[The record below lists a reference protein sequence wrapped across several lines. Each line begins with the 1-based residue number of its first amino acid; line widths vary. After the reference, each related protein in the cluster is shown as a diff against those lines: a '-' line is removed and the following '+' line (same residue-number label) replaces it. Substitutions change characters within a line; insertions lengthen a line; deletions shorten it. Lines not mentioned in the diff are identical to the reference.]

1 VQLFQT
7 TLGAARR
14 DGDELVVL
22 DGTADVLAWAMSD
35 DISGAPGKERVALSD
50 AVLLAPT
57 VPAQIVIVGLNYRSH
72 VEEIGQPVPEAMMF
86 FVSDRVEAAAGP
98 EAPIVLPAEA
108 PDQVDYEGEVAIV
121 IGREARDIDPALAW
135 TFIAGVTAAN
145 DVSARDVQMA
155 GLANQDY
162 TTAKTFP
169 SFKPLGPGLI
179 TGDEAR
185 GTLSITTTV
194 NGEVRQEADTDEL
207 IFAIPE
213 IVATVSQSVA
223 LHPGDVILTGSP
235 AGVGLVQA
243 QFLSPGD
250 VVEVT
255 VGALPPLRNEVAA
268 APACEKRPRPS
279 ARPRP
284 WHLNANTTGAVH
296 R

>member
-22 DGTADVLAWAMSD
+22 DGTADTLAWAMSD

-57 VPAQIVIVGLNYRSH
+57 APAQIVIVGLNYRSH
-72 VEEIGQPVPEAMMF
+72 VEEIGQPVPEAMIF
-86 FVSDRVEAAAGP
+86 FVSNRVEAAAGP
-98 EAPIVLPAEA
+98 ATPIVLPAEA
-108 PDQVDYEGEVAIV
+108 PAQVDYEGEVAVV
-121 IGREARDIDPALAW
+121 IGREARDIDPASAW

-155 GLANQDY
+155 GLANGDY

-169 SFKPLGPGLI
+169 SFKPFGPGLI
-179 TGDEAR
+179 IGDEAR

-213 IVATVSQSVA
+213 IVATVSKTVT

-235 AGVGLVQA
+235 AGVGLVKA

-268 APACEKRPRPS
+268 APAYEKQP
-279 ARPRP
+279 
-284 WHLNANTTGAVH
+284 
-296 R
+296 

>member
-1 VQLFQT
+1 MQLFQT

-22 DGTADVLAWAMSD
+22 DGTADLLEWAMSD
-35 DISGAPGKERVALSD
+35 DAAGAPEKQRIALSD

-72 VEEIGQPVPEAMMF
+72 IEEIGYPVPEAIMF
-86 FVSDRVEAAAGP
+86 VVSDRVDAATGP
-98 EAPIVLPAEA
+98 ETPIVLPAEA
-108 PDQVDYEGEVAIV
+108 PERVDYEGEVAIV

-145 DVSARDVQMA
+145 DVTARDLQKA
-155 GLANQDY
+155 GLPNRDY

-185 GTLSITTTV
+185 GTLSIRTTV
-194 NGEVRQEADTDEL
+194 NGELRQDADTDEL

-213 IVATVSQSVA
+213 IVAAVSKTLV

-235 AGVGLVQA
+235 AGIGVVKAL
-243 QFLSPGD
+243 FLSPGD
-250 VVEVT
+250 IVEVT
-255 VGALPPLRNEVAA
+255 VGALPPLRNEVVAAA
-268 APACEKRPRPS
+268 APSNEEHP
-279 ARPRP
+279 
-284 WHLNANTTGAVH
+284 
-296 R
+296 

>member
-14 DGDELVVL
+14 EGEELVVL
-22 DGTADVLAWAMSD
+22 DGTANVVEWAMSGD
-35 DISGAPGKERVALSD
+35 VFGAPGKERVALSD

-72 VEEIGQPVPEAMMF
+72 VEEIGQPVPEAIMF

-98 EAPIVLPAEA
+98 ETPIVLPAEA
-108 PDQVDYEGEVAIV
+108 PEQVDYEGEVAIV

-135 TFIAGVTAAN
+135 TVIAGVTAAN
-145 DVSARDVQMA
+145 DVSARDVQME
-155 GLANQDY
+155 GLATEDY

-179 TGDEAR
+179 TGDESR
-185 GTLSITTTV
+185 GTLSVKTTV
-194 NGEVRQEADTDEL
+194 NGEPRQNADTDDL
-207 IFAIPE
+207 IFAVPE
-213 IVATVSQSVA
+213 IVATVSKTVV
-223 LHPGDVILTGSP
+223 LRPGDVILTGSP
-235 AGVGLVQA
+235 GGVGFMKG

-255 VGALPPLRNEVAA
+255 VGALPPLRNEVV
-268 APACEKRPRPS
+268 
-279 ARPRP
+279 
-284 WHLNANTTGAVH
+284 GG
-296 R
+296 

>member
-1 VQLFQT
+1 VQFFQT

-22 DGTADVLAWAMSD
+22 DGPSDVLGWAMSD
-35 DISGAPGKERVALSD
+35 GYSSAVEKERVALSE

-57 VPAQIVIVGLNYRSH
+57 VPSQIVIVGLNYRSH
-72 VEEIGQPVPEAMMF
+72 VEEIGQPIPEAIIF
-86 FVSDRVEAAAGP
+86 VVSDGRGAAAGP
-98 EAPIVLPAEA
+98 ETPIVLPAEA
-108 PDQVDYEGEVAIV
+108 PERVDYEGEVAIV

-135 TFIAGVTAAN
+135 TYIAGVTAAN
-145 DVSARDVQMA
+145 DVSARDVQRA
-155 GLANQDY
+155 GLANGDY

-179 TGDEAR
+179 SGDEAR
-185 GTLSITTTV
+185 GTLSITTMV
-194 NGEVRQEADTDEL
+194 NGELRQNANTDDF

-213 IVATVSQSVA
+213 VVATVSKSVT

-235 AGVGLVQA
+235 AGVGFVKA

-255 VGALPPLRNEVAA
+255 VGTLPPLRNVVV
-268 APACEKRPRPS
+268 S
-279 ARPRP
+279 ADTPP
-284 WHLNANTTGAVH
+284 TEGHP
-296 R
+296 

>member
-14 DGDELVVL
+14 DGDELVIL
-22 DGTADVLAWAMSD
+22 DGTADVLGWA
-35 DISGAPGKERVALSD
+35 ISGNAADAPERGRVALSD

-72 VEEIGQPVPEAMMF
+72 AEEVGQPAPEEVLSVLCEHVAA
-86 FVSDRVEAAAGP
+86 AAAGP
-98 EAPIVLPAEA
+98 ETPIVLPADA
-108 PDQVDYEGEVAIV
+108 PEQVDYEGEVAVV
-121 IGREARDIDPALAW
+121 IGREARDIDPASAW
-135 TFIAGVTAAN
+135 GCIAGLTAAN

-155 GLANQDY
+155 GLASLDF
-162 TTAKTFP
+162 TTGKTFP

-185 GTLSITTTV
+185 ETLSITTRV

-213 IVATVSQSVA
+213 IVAAVSKTVV
-223 LHPGDVILTGSP
+223 LHRGDVILTGSP
-235 AGVGLVQA
+235 AGVGLMKG

-268 APACEKRPRPS
+268 APPPEEHA
-279 ARPRP
+279 
-284 WHLNANTTGAVH
+284 
-296 R
+296 

>member
-35 DISGAPGKERVALSD
+35 DISGAAGKERVALYD

-72 VEEIGQPVPEAMMF
+72 VEEIGQPVPEAMVF

-98 EAPIVLPAEA
+98 ETPIVLPAEA
-108 PDQVDYEGEVAIV
+108 PAQVDYEGEVAIV
-121 IGREARDIDPALAW
+121 IGRETRDIDPALAW

-155 GLANQDY
+155 GLANGDY
-162 TTAKTFP
+162 TTAKSFP

-213 IVATVSQSVA
+213 IVATVSKTVA

-235 AGVGLVQA
+235 AGVGLVKA

-250 VVEVT
+250 VVEIT

-268 APACEKRPRPS
+268 APADEKRP
-279 ARPRP
+279 
-284 WHLNANTTGAVH
+284 
-296 R
+296 

>member
-1 VQLFQT
+1 MQLFQT

-22 DGTADVLAWAMSD
+22 DGTADLLEWAMSD
-35 DISGAPGKERVALSD
+35 DVAGAPEKQRIALSD

-72 VEEIGQPVPEAMMF
+72 IEERGYPVPKAIMF
-86 FVSDRVEAAAGP
+86 VVSDRVDAVTGP
-98 EAPIVLPAEA
+98 ETPIVLPAEA
-108 PDQVDYEGEVAIV
+108 PERVDYEGEVAIV
-121 IGREARDIDPALAW
+121 IGREARDVDPALAW

-145 DVSARDVQMA
+145 DVTARDLQKA
-155 GLANQDY
+155 GLPNRDY

-185 GTLSITTTV
+185 GTLSIRTTV
-194 NGEVRQEADTDEL
+194 NGELRQDADTDEL

-213 IVATVSQSVA
+213 IVAAVSKKLV

-235 AGVGLVQA
+235 AGVGVVKA

-255 VGALPPLRNEVAA
+255 VGALPPLRNKVAA
-268 APACEKRPRPS
+268 AAAGPATRAE
-279 ARPRP
+279 
-284 WHLNANTTGAVH
+284 H
-296 R
+296 RSLR

>member
-1 VQLFQT
+1 MAGASRPARSHPSSTRRRPSPVQLFQT

-98 EAPIVLPAEA
+98 ETPIVLPAEA
-108 PDQVDYEGEVAIV
+108 PAQVDYEGEVAIV

-145 DVSARDVQMA
+145 DVTARDVQMA
-155 GLANQDY
+155 GLANGDY
-162 TTAKTFP
+162 TTAKSFP

-213 IVATVSQSVA
+213 IVATVSKTVA
-223 LHPGDVILTGSP
+223 LHAGDVILTGSP
-235 AGVGLVQA
+235 AGVGLVKA

-250 VVEVT
+250 VVEII

-268 APACEKRPRPS
+268 APADEKRP
-279 ARPRP
+279 
-284 WHLNANTTGAVH
+284 
-296 R
+296 

>member
-1 VQLFQT
+1 MQLVQT

-22 DGTADVLAWAMSD
+22 DGTADLLEWAMSD
-35 DISGAPGKERVALSD
+35 DVAGAPVKQRIALSD

-72 VEEIGQPVPEAMMF
+72 IEERGYPVPKAIIF
-86 FVSDRVEAAAGP
+86 VVSDRVDAATGP
-98 EAPIVLPAEA
+98 ETPIVLPAEA
-108 PDQVDYEGEVAIV
+108 PERVDYEGELAIV
-121 IGREARDIDPALAW
+121 IGREARDIDAALAW

-145 DVSARDVQMA
+145 DVTARDLQKA
-155 GLANQDY
+155 GLPNRDY

-185 GTLSITTTV
+185 GTLSIRTTV
-194 NGEVRQEADTDEL
+194 NGELRQNADTDEL

-213 IVATVSQSVA
+213 IVAAVSKTLV

-235 AGVGLVQA
+235 AGVGVVKA

-255 VGALPPLRNEVAA
+255 VGALPPLRNEVVAAA
-268 APACEKRPRPS
+268 APSNEEHA
-279 ARPRP
+279 
-284 WHLNANTTGAVH
+284 
-296 R
+296 

>member
-1 VQLFQT
+1 VQIFQT

-22 DGTADVLAWAMSD
+22 DGTADVLEWAISD
-35 DISGAPGKERVALSD
+35 DISGAPVKERVALSE

-57 VPAQIVIVGLNYRSH
+57 VPARIVIVGLNYRSH
-72 VEEIGQPVPEAMMF
+72 VEEIGQPVPEAIMF

-98 EAPIVLPAEA
+98 GTPIVLPAEA
-108 PDQVDYEGEVAIV
+108 PAQVDYEGEVAIV
-121 IGREARDIDPALAW
+121 IGREASDIDPALAW
-135 TFIAGVTAAN
+135 TFIAGVTAVN

-155 GLANQDY
+155 GLANGDF

-194 NGEVRQEADTDEL
+194 NGELRQDANTDEL

-213 IVATVSQSVA
+213 IVATVSRTVA

-235 AGVGLVQA
+235 SGVGFMKG

-268 APACEKRPRPS
+268 APAPGS
-279 ARPRP
+279 
-284 WHLNANTTGAVH
+284 
-296 R
+296 

>member
-1 VQLFQT
+1 MQLFQT

-14 DGDELVVL
+14 EGDELVVL
-22 DGTADVLAWAMSD
+22 DGTADVLEWAMSD
-35 DISGAPGKERVALSD
+35 DLSGAPGKERVALSD
-50 AVLLAPT
+50 AMLLAPT

-72 VEEIGQPVPEAMMF
+72 VEEIGQPVPEAIMF

-98 EAPIVLPAEA
+98 ETPIVLPAEA
-108 PDQVDYEGEVAIV
+108 PAQVDYEGEVAIV
-121 IGREARDIDPALAW
+121 IGREARDIDPTLAW

-155 GLANQDY
+155 GLANEDY
-162 TTAKTFP
+162 TTAKAFP

-194 NGEVRQEADTDEL
+194 NGELRQDANTDEL

-213 IVATVSQSVA
+213 IVAAVSKTVA
-223 LHPGDVILTGSP
+223 LHPGYVILTGSP
-235 AGVGLVQA
+235 AGVGLMKA

-268 APACEKRPRPS
+268 AAPPSEKHP
-279 ARPRP
+279 
-284 WHLNANTTGAVH
+284 
-296 R
+296 

>member
-22 DGTADVLAWAMSD
+22 DGSTDVLGWAMSD
-35 DISGAPGKERVALSD
+35 TFSGAAEKERVALSE

-72 VEEIGQPVPEAMMF
+72 IEEIGQPVPEAIIF
-86 FVSDRVEAAAGP
+86 VVSDRCDAAAAGP
-98 EAPIVLPAEA
+98 ETPIMLPAEA
-108 PDQVDYEGEVAIV
+108 PAQVDYEGEVAIV
-121 IGREARDIDPALAW
+121 IGREAVDIDLALAW
-135 TFIAGVTAAN
+135 TYIAGVTAAN

-155 GLANQDY
+155 GLANGDY

-179 TGDEAR
+179 TGEEAR
-185 GTLSITTTV
+185 GTLSITTMV
-194 NGEVRQEADTDEL
+194 NGELRQNANTDEL

-213 IVATVSQSVA
+213 VVATVSKTVA

-235 AGVGLVQA
+235 AGVGFVKA
-243 QFLSPGD
+243 QYLSPGD

-255 VGALPPLRNEVAA
+255 VGALPPLRNAVVAA
-268 APACEKRPRPS
+268 AAPPTEGHP
-279 ARPRP
+279 
-284 WHLNANTTGAVH
+284 
-296 R
+296 